1 MIDGRIELRTRTRA
15 VMIPIFLEPIPEP
28 EPWTK
33 RATTGADST
42 LESVPVV
49 EPAPILELAPIVELA
64 PQYRHPNLR

>member
-1 MIDGRIELRTRTRA
+1 
-15 VMIPIFLEPIPEP
+15 MIPSFLEPILEP

-64 PQYRHPNLR
+64 PKYRHPNLR